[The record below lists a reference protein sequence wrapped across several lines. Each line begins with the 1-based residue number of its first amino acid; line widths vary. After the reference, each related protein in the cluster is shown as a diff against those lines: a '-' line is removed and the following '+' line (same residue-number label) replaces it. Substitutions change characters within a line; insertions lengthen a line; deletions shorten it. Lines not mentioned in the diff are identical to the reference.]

1 MTKDTHF
8 LKIFV
13 LKNWVL
19 HETWS
24 NQNNFKRTVSK
35 GVKHTKFVYCS
46 KKTLKMGVR
55 TTKSK
60 LPINSRYKVPF
71 FPEILLYQEMTTY
84 YFFPV
89 QRKKTVLDDKFVETV
104 SYFLTII
111 LRILLKIGWET
122 MRSGCSLKYLF
133 SQVAF
138 FRVSAQNASL

>member
-1 MTKDTHF
+1 MKLGPIRT
-8 LKIFV
+8 
-13 LKNWVL
+13 
-19 HETWS
+19 
-24 NQNNFKRTVSK
+24 NFKRTVSK

-89 QRKKTVLDDKFVETV
+89 QRKKTVLDDKFVETF

-111 LRILLKIGWET
+111 LRILLKIGSET

-138 FRVSAQNASL
+138 F